1 MNLKPLFFHGAFA
14 ISLLAAG
21 CARQP
26 EGPPVGEWRQFRG
39 PDGLGISAET
49 NLPVRWGAKSPNI
62 RWRAVVDGSG
72 NSSPIVSG
80 GRIFLTTAYRE
91 PGDKWARSRKGQD
104 LQRVVLAYDLASGEK
119 LWETALYQGW
129 RGKLHWTNTHAAPTP
144 VTDGE
149 HVFASFDGHL
159 AALDFDGN
167 VIWQREIDP
176 AYLEH
181 AHYGASSSP
190 VLAGDALIL
199 LQDREEGDSPEPG
212 WIAAFD
218 KANGE
223 EIWRDEWTHTC
234 CSYNTPLV
242 VERAGRLEVWNQS
255 ALEVNGY
262 DARTGEKLW
271 SGQHPSSQTVPSLVR
286 LGDLFS
292 TPGGMHTKSIE
303 MFRLSQTDASDTPE
317 RLWTSRRGVPEISS
331 PVLYRDRI
339 FSVTKTG
346 TLVVRDALTGEIVG
360 KRRLPH
366 GAYRPSLVAGDGKVY
381 ASNEEG
387 LTVVIDADGDPPGV
401 LSRNRL
407 PGASGASLAIAD
419 GSILLRAHNLLY
431 RIDKESPAAGR
442 GGEDA
447 APAAAAGAEPGAT

>member
-1 MNLKPLFFHGAFA
+1 MKPRSLVLPCALA
-14 ISLLAAG
+14 ICLLAAG
-21 CARQP
+21 CARPP

-62 RWRAVVDGSG
+62 RWRAVVDGAG

-80 GRIFLTTAYRE
+80 GRIFLTTVYRQ
-91 PGDKWARSRKGQD
+91 PGDRWARSKKGPD

-119 LWETALYQGW
+119 LWETAVYQG
-129 RGKLHWTNTHAAPTP
+129 RGGRIHWTNTHATPTP

-149 HVFASFDGHL
+149 LVFASFDGYL
-159 AALDFDGN
+159 AALDHDGN
-167 VIWQREIDP
+167 VIWKREIDP

-181 AHYGASSSP
+181 SHYGASSSP
-190 VLAGDALIL
+190 VLAGDAVIL
-199 LQDREEGDSPEPG
+199 LQDGEVGENPDPG

-218 KANGE
+218 KATGD

-242 VERAGRLEVWNQS
+242 VKRAGRLEVWNQS

-271 SGQHPSSQTVPSLVR
+271 RGEHPSSQTVPSLVR

-303 MFRLSQTDASDTPE
+303 MFRLSETDASATPE
-317 RLWTSRRGVPEISS
+317 RLWTSRRYVPEISS

-346 TLVVRDALTGEIVG
+346 TLVVRDALTGEVVG
-360 KRRLPH
+360 RRRLPH

-407 PGASGASLAIAD
+407 PGGSGASLAIAD
-419 GSILLRAHNLLY
+419 GSILLRARNLLY
-431 RIDKESPAAGR
+431 RIDKEPPPAAR
-442 GGEDA
+442 GGEDV
-447 APAAAAGAEPGAT
+447 APAAAAGAEPAAT